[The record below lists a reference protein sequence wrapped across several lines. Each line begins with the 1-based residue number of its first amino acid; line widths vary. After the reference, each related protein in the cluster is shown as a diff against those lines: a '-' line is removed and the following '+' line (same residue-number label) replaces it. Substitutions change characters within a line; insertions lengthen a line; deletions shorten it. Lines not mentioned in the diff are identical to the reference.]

1 MATDK
6 NDATTN
12 ELSSSWG
19 SKTKRVPLNNPFLK
33 EKITT
38 LYSFGITRATR

>member
-6 NDATTN
+6 DDASTN
-12 ELSSSWG
+12 EQSSNWG
-19 SKTKRVPLNNPFLK
+19 SKTKVPLNNPFLK
-33 EKITT
+33 AKITT